1 VPVPTLPTCAAF
13 GLPGFQDEHGYGSY
27 CHPWE
32 SEHHHPWCYVDDG
45 CEGARRGV
53 KMRKHQACSS
63 QTGFLGPQGW
73 IAPPGCACSGHES
86 VHGFGAECRGWE
98 FAGQTP
104 WCYTDSDSCAAAS
117 GTAGSFESKHVECV
131 RNVPPPPPMPPSSPP
146 PMPSPPPPPSPPPA
160 PWAEN
165 HGGWGGPSD
174 CLCSGYNSSLGFG
187 AHCAG
192 WEFEGQTPWC
202 YVASTCPAVASTGS
216 FGQAFFTCT
225 KKPSGLS
232 ALMGRRLRAI
242 VAPAEKKLVKEQD
255 KAAKKE
261 KVAKKRVAEKEPTP
275 LSKMVEVATGKKVT
289 SKAGEKVLADARA
302 KAGVV
307 TATAKQVGK
316 MQSTKVKQAA
326 RALLPKPQPFD
337 QEQVRLRASLV
348 RVRVRVRYACSWVN
362 PNPNPDQARLRS
374 GSARRQR
381 VALVSQATGG
391 FLVAEPPPH
400 KFELFL
406 RGDEAALSQR
416 AVFTLPV
423 RP

>member
-1 VPVPTLPTCAAF
+1 
-13 GLPGFQDEHGYGSY
+13 
-27 CHPWE
+27 
-32 SEHHHPWCYVDDG
+32 
-45 CEGARRGV
+45 
-53 KMRKHQACSS
+53 
-63 QTGFLGPQGW
+63 
-73 IAPPGCACSGHES
+73 
-86 VHGFGAECRGWE
+86 
-98 FAGQTP
+98 
-104 WCYTDSDSCAAAS
+104 
-117 GTAGSFESKHVECV
+117 
-131 RNVPPPPPMPPSSPP
+131 
-146 PMPSPPPPPSPPPA
+146 MPSPPPPPSPPPA

-165 HGGWGGPSD
+165 RGGWGGPSD

-289 SKAGEKVLADARA
+289 SKAGEKLLADARA

-326 RALLPKPQPFD
+326 MAWLPKPQPFD
-337 QEQVRLRASLV
+337 QEQARLRA
-348 RVRVRVRYACSWVN
+348 
-362 PNPNPDQARLRS
+362 
-374 GSARRQR
+374 GSARRQS

-416 AVFTLPV
+416 AVFTLPAGRSGEIV
-423 RP
+423 ALGTTALLNLCTLKPDSPDELGVCTGTPTRLRKRHTARRGAGEHHRKLLLKPTKTAVWVIEVLVQRRGVWVKE

>member
-1 VPVPTLPTCAAF
+1 MAAPLVPVPTLPTCAAF

-104 WCYTDSDSCAAAS
+104 WCYTDSDSCATAS

-165 HGGWGGPSD
+165 RGGWGGPSD

-242 VAPAEKKLVKEQD
+242 VALAEKKLVKEQD

-261 KVAKKRVAEKEPTP
+261 KVAKKKVAEKEPTP

-326 RALLPKPQPFD
+326 MALLPKPQPFD
-337 QEQVRLRASLV
+337 QEQARLRA
-348 RVRVRVRYACSWVN
+348 
-362 PNPNPDQARLRS
+362 
-374 GSARRQR
+374 GSARRQS

-423 RP
+423 RPQ